1 MRDSEQYESPRSRN
15 IAPALMII
23 MAAAMIGGSFGILVA
38 DRGVLHVLK
47 NTITGRTAIYT
58 DSTVT
63 KSPKPETQAPK
74 APEAMKSQSEPE
86 ERIIQTGLSSISA
99 IHYSPRSD
107 SDLLTFDLEA
117 ANLVGT
123 GELSSPDRVYIDLQ
137 DDRQKQGASG
147 LLKAQKAVPLD
158 GDLVAKARIAQWESG
173 ATRIVLDLKRS
184 CRLTYQIPPDDTSH
198 LIVELRP
205 RAATSAPKSAR
216 SHAGPQAV
224 GGKSHWIVNQYPN

>member
-15 IAPALMII
+15 IAHALMII
-23 MAAAMIGGSFGILVA
+23 VAAAMIGGSFGILVA

-47 NTITGRTAIYT
+47 NTITGRIAIYT

-63 KSPKPETQAPK
+63 KSPKPETPK
-74 APEAMKSQSEPE
+74 APEARKSQSEPE

-99 IHYSPRSD
+99 IHYSPQSD

-117 ANLVGT
+117 ANLMGT
-123 GELSSPDRVYIDLQ
+123 GELSSPDRIYIDLQ
-137 DDRQKQGASG
+137 DDHQKQASSG
-147 LLKAQKAVPLD
+147 LLKAQKTIPID

-184 CRLTYQIPPDDTSH
+184 CHLTYQIPPGDTSH
-198 LIVELRP
+198 LVVELRP
-205 RAATSAPKSAR
+205 RTATSAAKSAKP
-216 SHAGPQAV
+216 HARPQAV